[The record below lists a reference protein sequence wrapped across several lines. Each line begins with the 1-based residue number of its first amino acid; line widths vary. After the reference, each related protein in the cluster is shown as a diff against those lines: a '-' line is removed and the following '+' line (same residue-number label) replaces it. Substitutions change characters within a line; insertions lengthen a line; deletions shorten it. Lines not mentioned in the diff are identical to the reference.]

1 MFNYFFDQ
9 NPRRDSVMWIYQV
22 TSYMLPV
29 CLYADLMPSSY
40 ILLHISCYS
49 VTRVFRMVLICG
61 LENMVIVVTP
71 SPCRLD
77 CTPLFRR
84 HQCLSVYIHCTGEG
98 ECLSNAWEEQALNP
112 SSPGCWVGACSSPV
126 DSYHL
131 LSAVPSISSFYLSTS
146 SLEDSCYWWWRWGKV
161 S

>member
-1 MFNYFFDQ
+1 
-9 NPRRDSVMWIYQV
+9 
-22 TSYMLPV
+22 
-29 CLYADLMPSSY
+29 
-40 ILLHISCYS
+40 
-49 VTRVFRMVLICG
+49 MVLICG

-161 S
+161 SWPSTSALIVLGAGGETSLISLQHANQRERPLLRTPHPPNSPPPLPDCMRQGLE